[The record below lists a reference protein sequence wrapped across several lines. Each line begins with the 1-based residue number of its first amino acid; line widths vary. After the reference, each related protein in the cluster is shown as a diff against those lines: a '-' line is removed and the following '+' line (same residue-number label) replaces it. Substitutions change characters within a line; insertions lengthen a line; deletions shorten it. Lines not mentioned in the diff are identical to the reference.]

1 MLSLGVGADGTP
13 GYPLVSVYLTG
24 KDLKTALEVD
34 ASVVPLMSA
43 AQLYGNGL
51 YWKYNTSRMIFNK
64 VVETGVITED
74 GTIVPLEDDKLY
86 RVITGLYCCQ
96 MLSAVESKSFGLLS
110 VTPRHADG
118 TPVTDYDSLIIHDEN
133 GEELKEWY
141 ALASYLGTFEKNEDG
156 ISVIPENYSTPEHRK
171 VVYSSTNPVEL
182 LKNANIFTWIV
193 IILVLVILAVIA
205 LVTTLIVR
213 KIIRKRNKKTA

>member
-1 MLSLGVGADGTP
+1 M
-13 GYPLVSVYLTG
+13 
-24 KDLKTALEVD
+24 
-34 ASVVPLMSA
+34 
-43 AQLYGNGL
+43 
-51 YWKYNTSRMIFNK
+51 K
-64 VVETGVITED
+64 VIYHIDVK
-74 GTIVPLEDDKLY
+74 DKL
-86 RVITGLYCCQ
+86 
-96 MLSAVESKSFGLLS
+96 S
-110 VTPRHADG
+110 
-118 TPVTDYDSLIIHDEN
+118 SLIWDLLCTNFNCKVKKACHSEN

-156 ISVIPENYSTPEHRK
+156 ISIIPENYSTPEHRK

-213 KIIRKRNKKTA
+213 KIIRKRNKRTA